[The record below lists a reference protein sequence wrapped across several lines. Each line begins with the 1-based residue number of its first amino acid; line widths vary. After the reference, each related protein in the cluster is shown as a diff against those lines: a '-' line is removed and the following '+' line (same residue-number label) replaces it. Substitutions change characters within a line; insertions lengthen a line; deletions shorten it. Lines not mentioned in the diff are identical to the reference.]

1 MTDSAQTRITIPSLR
16 ARKGTGEKIV
26 SITAYDY
33 AVASI
38 MDAVG
43 VDLLLVGDS
52 LGMVLL
58 GYENTLPVTMDEMID
73 HTKPV
78 ARAAR
83 RALVVGDMPFLSY
96 HLSAEQ
102 AVENGGRFI
111 KEGGAEAVKIEGAS
125 PRRVR
130 LIETLVEADIPVLGH
145 IGLTPQSVGR
155 FGGFK
160 VQGTTPADA
169 RRLIAEAREVEKSG
183 AFALVVECVPAE
195 VAAEITAAVG
205 IPTIGIGAGPHCD
218 GQIIVFHDLVG
229 CHGGYMPKFVK
240 MYADLHGVIS
250 DAVGR
255 YRDDVRAGAF
265 PDDEHSY
272 HLKPEAARELKRGP
286 QKAASPTS
294 RAGRRLKR

>member
-1 MTDSAQTRITIPSLR
+1 MTANEQPRVTIPSIR

-33 AVASI
+33 AIASI

-43 VDLLLVGDS
+43 VDILLVGDS

-83 RALVVGDMPFLSY
+83 KALVVGDMPFMSY
-96 HLSAEQ
+96 HLSKEQ
-102 AVENGGRFI
+102 ALANAGRFI
-111 KEGGAEAVKIEGAS
+111 KEGGADAVKMEGAS
-125 PRRVR
+125 PRRLR
-130 LIETLVEADIPVLGH
+130 LIETLVEADIPVLAH
-145 IGLTPQSVGR
+145 VGLTPQSVGR

-160 VQGTTPADA
+160 VQGTTPEDA
-169 RRLIAEAREVEKSG
+169 RRIIGEARAVEKAG

-195 VAAEITAAVG
+195 VAAEITSSIG

-229 CHGGYMPKFVK
+229 CRGGYMPKFVK
-240 MYADLHGVIS
+240 TYADLHGVIS

-255 YRDDVRAGAF
+255 YRDDVRNGVF
-265 PDDEHSY
+265 PDFERSY
-272 HLKPEAARELKRGP
+272 HLKPDASSPLKKGGKKTP
-286 QKAASPTS
+286 
-294 RAGRRLKR
+294 AGK

>member
-1 MTDSAQTRITIPSLR
+1 MTVQEQSRVTIPSLR

-26 SITAYDY
+26 SITAYDF

-43 VDLLLVGDS
+43 VDILLVGDS

-58 GYENTLPVTMDEMID
+58 GYENTLPVTMDEMIH

-83 RALVVGDMPFLSY
+83 RALVAGDMPFMSY
-96 HLSAEQ
+96 HLSEAQ
-102 AVENGGRFI
+102 AVANGGRFI
-111 KEGGAEAVKIEGAS
+111 KEGGADAVKIEGAS
-125 PRRVR
+125 PRRLR

-145 IGLTPQSVGR
+145 VGLTPQAVGR

-160 VQGTTPADA
+160 VQGTTPVEA
-169 RRLIAEAREVEKSG
+169 RRIIDEARAVERAG

-195 VAAEITAAVG
+195 VAAEVTSSIG

-218 GQIIVFHDLVG
+218 GQIIVFHDLAG
-229 CHGGYMPKFVK
+229 CHGGYLPKFVK
-240 MYADLHGVIS
+240 TYADLHRVIS
-250 DAVGR
+250 EAVGR
-255 YRDDVRAGAF
+255 FRDDVRSGVF
-265 PDDEHSY
+265 PDEEHSY
-272 HLKPEAARELKRGP
+272 HLKPEAARRLKRGSK
-286 QKAASPTS
+286 KA
-294 RAGRRLKR
+294 GKRT